1 MLNYRRE
8 RAEQFIL
15 EELSLILQNEV
26 ADPRVAPLT
35 VTAVSLTKDR
45 RIAKIYVTCYSGEED
60 LQAGLAGLE
69 SAKGY
74 LRSRLSELLAWRFTP
89 ELLFVPDRTWQKAA
103 RIEQLFQEIERERAT
118 REDHEQSPS

>member
-1 MLNYRRE
+1 MLHHRRE

-15 EELSLILQNEV
+15 EELSLLLQNEV

-45 RIAKIYVTCYSGEED
+45 RIAKIYVTAYSGEED

-74 LRSRLSELLAWRFTP
+74 LRSRLSEILAWRFTP
-89 ELLFVPDRTWQKAA
+89 ELLFVPDRTWQTAA
-103 RIEQLFQEIERERAT
+103 RIEQLFREIEQERAV
-118 REDHEQSPS
+118 REDHEQSSV

>member
-1 MLNYRRE
+1 MLQYRRE

-103 RIEQLFQEIERERAT
+103 RIEQLFQEIERERAA
-118 REDHEQSPS
+118 REGHEQSPS

>member
-1 MLNYRRE
+1 M
-8 RAEQFIL
+8 
-15 EELSLILQNEV
+15 
-26 ADPRVAPLT
+26 
-35 VTAVSLTKDR
+35 
-45 RIAKIYVTCYSGEED
+45 
-60 LQAGLAGLE
+60 QAGLAGLE

-103 RIEQLFQEIERERAT
+103 RIEQLFQEIERERAA

>member
-1 MLNYRRE
+1 MLHHRRE

-45 RIAKIYVTCYSGEED
+45 RIAKIYVTAYSGEED

-103 RIEQLFQEIERERAT
+103 RIEQLFQEIERERAA
-118 REDHEQSPS
+118 REGDEPTPS